1 MRALKR
7 SLRLRIPRLEDHP
20 PQLEPNAKRTHP
32 SSNRPQNAANGSVA
46 RPPAAIAAPRSH
58 TSFSGSAPNRVRLRA
73 NPHRTSGASFEN
85 TNVPAIT
92 RDQHTS
98 QVTTQLGWS
107 AQDR

>member
-1 MRALKR
+1 
-7 SLRLRIPRLEDHP
+7 
-20 PQLEPNAKRTHP
+20 
-32 SSNRPQNAANGSVA
+32 
-46 RPPAAIAAPRSH
+46 
-58 TSFSGSAPNRVRLRA
+58 VRLRA
-73 NPHRTSGASFEN
+73 KPHRTSGASFEN